1 MYAGQTVRN
10 GIFKEMCKTCGDCV
24 LGRTAAI
31 CPVTQCGKGLMNG
44 ACGGSKNGMC
54 EVNPDN
60 KCAWIEIYKKLKD
73 QGKEDLLEEI
83 EPIRGYKASAHPR
96 TLNLREKAKAEKA
109 QEAAK

>member
-1 MYAGQTVRN
+1 
-10 GIFKEMCKTCGDCV
+10 
-24 LGRTAAI
+24 
-31 CPVTQCGKGLMNG
+31 MNG

-96 TLNLREKAKAEKA
+96 TQTLREKAKAEKA

>member
-1 MYAGQTVRN
+1 
-10 GIFKEMCKTCGDCV
+10 
-24 LGRTAAI
+24 
-31 CPVTQCGKGLMNG
+31 MNG
-44 ACGGSKNGMC
+44 ACGRSKNGMC

-96 TLNLREKAKAEKA
+96 TLNLRGEKRKQKKRK
-109 QEAAK
+109 EAAK